1 MSERTGGSSPYD
13 AGSDVNPYGPYGADL
28 SDPRCHTD
36 AVGPEHHDH
45 AGEPAAGGHGGHGW
59 MMMICCIP
67 MLLIAVGLMITG
79 AASPG
84 ILVPAILCTL
94 MMALMMRAMPG
105 GGHGNH

>member
-1 MSERTGGSSPYD
+1 MTERTENSSPY
-13 AGSDVNPYGPYGADL
+13 AGNVDMNPYGPGP
-28 SDPRCHTD
+28 SDPHLHTS
-36 AVGPEHHDH
+36 AQSAGHHDH
-45 AGEPAAGGHGGHGW
+45 AGEQVGGHGGHGGHGW

-67 MLLIAVGLMITG
+67 MLLIAVGLMVTG

>member
-1 MSERTGGSSPYD
+1 MSKRTDGPTPY
-13 AGSDVNPYGPYGADL
+13 AGSGDANPYGPDL
-28 SDPRCHTD
+28 SQPHHHAD
-36 AVGPEHHDH
+36 ASGSEHHDH
-45 AGEPAAGGHGGHGW
+45 AGEPAVGGHGGHGGHGW

-67 MLLIAVGLMITG
+67 MLLIAVGLMVTG